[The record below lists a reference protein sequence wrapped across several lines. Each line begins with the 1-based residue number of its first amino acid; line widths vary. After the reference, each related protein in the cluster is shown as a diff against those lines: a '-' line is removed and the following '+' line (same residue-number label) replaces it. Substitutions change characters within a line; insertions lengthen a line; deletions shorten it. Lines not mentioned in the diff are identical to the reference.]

1 MDKPTKPEPNTR
13 DIEAVRHFKQDGKDV
28 RPGDRLRVAVADAVE
43 LVEVGAAAY
52 ARRDLRAK
60 G

>member
-1 MDKPTKPEPNTR
+1 MTDKPKPEPTTR
-13 DIEAVRHFKQDGKDV
+13 DIDAVRHFKQDGKDV
-28 RPGDRLRVAVADAVE
+28 KPGDRLRVAAADAVE

-52 ARRDLRAK
+52 ARRDMKAK